1 MKTKNH
7 LREKELIPIGVPD
20 IYLKT
25 TSKNTENL
33 AREVLS
39 MERSQLGLKLP
50 EGMRDLLPA
59 ELAWLESLEAKAV
72 QVCKNWSYQK
82 VATPGL
88 EYRACVEPDA
98 NKDDHLYKFFDKN
111 GHILVLR
118 PEYTTPIAR
127 MVANRQK
134 GGLFPLRFCY
144 SGDVYRNDSAR
155 YREFR
160 QVGVELVGSGSDI
173 ADAEV
178 IALAVEIMKNL
189 EIRNFQLSLGH
200 NGIFSGL
207 ADEMNFSPKL
217 REELENGIARKD
229 MVKLESVISGSAIP
243 DAAKQL
249 LLSMPHLTGKEEV
262 LDKLQNWNHISPIR
276 RAVESLRTIYLYL
289 KDFGIQDYVTLDL
302 GILRG
307 FSYYTGAIFEGYLP
321 GIGIPVIEGGRYDN
335 LYADFGM
342 NLPATGFAV
351 NLGIMLDQLTEFEVE
366 NADILVYGQSQGAVI
381 KRCREIRKGGKKVE
395 MVLGFMTDTDA
406 KKLASMK
413 GIPEVERADS

>member
-1 MKTKNH
+1 
-7 LREKELIPIGVPD
+7 
-20 IYLKT
+20 
-25 TSKNTENL
+25 
-33 AREVLS
+33 

-50 EGMRDLLPA
+50 EGMRDLLPN
-59 ELAWLESLEAKAV
+59 ELALLEDLERKAI

-118 PEYTTPIAR
+118 PEFTTPIAR
-127 MVANRQK
+127 MVTTRQK
-134 GGLFPLRFCY
+134 GSQMPLRFCY
-144 SGDVYRNDSAR
+144 SGDVYRNDAVR

-178 IALAVEIMKNL
+178 IALAVEIMKSL
-189 EIRNFQLSLGH
+189 EIRNFQISLGH

-207 ADEMNFSPKL
+207 ADEMKFGAKL
-217 REELENGIARKD
+217 REELEDGIARKD
-229 MVKLESVISGSAIP
+229 MVKLESVIAQSDITP
-243 DAAKQL
+243 AAKDL
-249 LLSMPHLTGKEEV
+249 LLAMPHLTGKADV
-262 LDKLQNWNHISPIR
+262 LDKLQNWNHIQAIR

-289 KDFGIQDYVTLDL
+289 KDFGIQEYVTIDL

-307 FSYYTGAIFEGYLP
+307 FSYYTGVIFEGYLP
-321 GIGIPVIEGGRYDN
+321 GIGIPVMEGGRYDS

-342 NLPATGFAV
+342 SLAATGFAV
-351 NLGIMLDQLTEFEVE
+351 NLGIMLEQLTEYELE
-366 NADILVYGQSQGAVI
+366 NADVLVYGQSPGAVI
-381 KRCREIRKGGKKVE
+381 KRCREMRKSGKKVE
-395 MVLGFMTDTDA
+395 MALGFLTDGEA
-406 KKLASMK
+406 KKLASAR
-413 GIPEVERADS
+413 GISEVERVGD